1 MPEHE
6 TPKLGRIS
14 VRKDTELL
22 QVYANV
28 KASNRNPAQP
38 NITSKSLITK
48 NITIPTNTRP
58 IKTSQYSGIL
68 GPPNVGLS
76 VNNRP
81 VLLKDSVTGRNQLV
95 YIMKCHNKNVSI
107 QRRQV
112 PKNIGENS
120 TPNANLDGNRSSS
133 HQLLALSSVAP
144 QAHTSQQTQP
154 VVVENDSRRKS
165 EITSVPSKAPS
176 VTVLNP
182 DHRLLLLQNKSRA
195 TTTSSDITTK
205 DAPPNKDIDKAS
217 ISHPDKRE
225 NDSLGAVDNMKNV
238 KVLVKRLS
246 PRNLRKRNVKGR
258 CK

>member
-81 VLLKDSVTGRNQLV
+81 VLLKDRVTGRNKLV
-95 YIMKCHNKNVSI
+95 YIMKCHNKNFSI
-107 QRRQV
+107 LRRQV

-120 TPNANLDGNRSSS
+120 TPNANLDANRSSS
-133 HQLLALSSVAP
+133 HQPLALPSVAP

-154 VVVENDSRRKS
+154 VVVESDNRTKS
-165 EITSVPSKAPS
+165 ETTRVPSKAPS
-176 VTVLNP
+176 VMVLNP
-182 DHRLLLLQNKSRA
+182 DHRLLLQKSRA

-217 ISHPDKRE
+217 IGHPNKRE
-225 NDSLGAVDNMKNV
+225 TDSLGAVDNMKNV